1 MNCLGFLKKS
11 NAIPTKN
18 NPVKAMDYSFFLKFF
33 LIQRHKNEVKR
44 KLVNE
49 RESAKPLDELQ
60 VGG

>member
-33 LIQRHKNEVKR
+33 LIQRHKNEV
-44 KLVNE
+44 NE